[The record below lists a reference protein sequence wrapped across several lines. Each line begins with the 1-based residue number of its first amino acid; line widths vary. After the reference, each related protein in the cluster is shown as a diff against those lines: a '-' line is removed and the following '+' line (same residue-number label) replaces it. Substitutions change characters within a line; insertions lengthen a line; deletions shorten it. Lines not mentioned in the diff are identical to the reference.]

1 MENHYPKWL
10 GLGAQLLL
18 IVLLVA
24 GLRHWQ
30 QRDLVSG
37 DAPAFVLEDMH
48 GTPVSIADYRGE
60 PLLIHFW
67 ATWCGICRAE
77 QNAIANISRDWQVLT
92 VAVQS
97 GDTHN
102 VRAYLHENKLGF
114 RVIVDEDGALMSRF
128 GVRAVPASFI
138 LDGKGGIRFREVGY
152 TTGPGIRTR
161 LWLAQLS

>member
-1 MENHYPKWL
+1 MENRYPKWL
-10 GLGAQLLL
+10 GLCTQLIL
-18 IVLLVA
+18 IVLLIA
-24 GLRHWQ
+24 GFRHWQ
-30 QRDLVSG
+30 QRGLVSG
-37 DAPAFVLEDMH
+37 DAPVVVLEDMH
-48 GTPVSIADYRGE
+48 GTPVSIANYRGE

-77 QNAIANISRDWQVLT
+77 QNSIADISRDWQVLT

-102 VRAYLHENKLGF
+102 VGAYLHENKLGF
-114 RVIVDEDGALMSRF
+114 RVIVDEDGKLMARF

-152 TTGPGIRTR
+152 TTGPGMRTR
-161 LWLAQLS
+161 LWLARLS